1 VIYHVTINGT
11 SRVVSIE
18 AHGVSLDGIPVDVDF
33 ARIAGNGVS
42 GRGVV
47 HIDDAAHA
55 VVYGHRARLGSDPD
69 ATQGWLLSLGSEAV
83 EAVVL
88 DDRQRTIR
96 EMVTATAAA
105 RGPQPIKAPMP
116 GMVVKVEVDVG
127 DRVEL
132 GQGIV
137 VVEAMKMENELQAQA
152 IGVVR
157 RVHVEPGQAVEKDQV
172 LVEFGSLED
181 ETP

>member
-1 VIYHVTINGT
+1 M
-11 SRVVSIE
+11 
-18 AHGVSLDGIPVDVDF
+18 A
-33 ARIAGNGVS
+33 
-42 GRGVV
+42 
-47 HIDDAAHA
+47 
-55 VVYGHRARLGSDPD
+55 
-69 ATQGWLLSLGSEAV
+69 
-83 EAVVL
+83 
-88 DDRQRTIR
+88 
-96 EMVTATAAA
+96 TATAAA